1 MWMRKV
7 RMKEVEKKEVGVC
20 AINLEFRSAIRL
32 DLAEPVAVSSRHI
45 RHWPDVS
52 AHSNFSQT
60 SRWSY
65 RSTMGRTRLPFQLL
79 SPLRVTN
86 SIASRRY
93 ICSECLARSP
103 HRKPSSLLR
112 QIRQQRRHQSS
123 NPADSPHFKS
133 IVDNPPVLVK
143 SGQKHKPLGLI
154 ILGIIPIT
162 AFFLGCWQVQRLGWK
177 SDLIAKYED
186 RLIRDPLPLPPV
198 VDPDAVA
205 DFDHRRVTARGK
217 WRHEQEMLI
226 GPRLHDGEDGYL
238 VITPLDRSGEFP
250 SLKSDVNTTILV
262 CRGWIPKSKADPS
275 TRLAGLPTGTVT
287 VSGLLRQPWK
297 KNMFTPANNPQTNT
311 WHFPDIPEMAE
322 HVGSQAIWI
331 EETMQPDLLMAY
343 DRQSK
348 GIPIGRPAEVNL
360 RNNHAQ
366 YIFTWFSLS
375 AATSLMLYMVVRR
388 GPTGARARPRLNREW

>member
-1 MWMRKV
+1 MDKS
-7 RMKEVEKKEVGVC
+7 K
-20 AINLEFRSAIRL
+20 
-32 DLAEPVAVSSRHI
+32 AVS
-45 RHWPDVS
+45 
-52 AHSNFSQT
+52 
-60 SRWSY
+60 
-65 RSTMGRTRLPFQLL
+65 RLIV
-79 SPLRVTN
+79 PLRPMK

-93 ICSECLARSP
+93 ICTECLARSP
-103 HRKPSSLLR
+103 QRKPSYVLR
-112 QIRQQRRHQSS
+112 QIRQQRRHQST
-123 NPADSPHFKS
+123 NPADSPQFKS

-238 VITPLDRSGEFP
+238 VITPLERNGEFP
-250 SLKSDVNTTILV
+250 GLKSDVNTTILV
-262 CRGWIPKSKADPS
+262 CRGWIPKSKANPS
-275 TRLAGLPTGTVT
+275 TRLSGLPTGTVT

-297 KNMFTPANNPQTNT
+297 KNMFTPANNPRKNT

-348 GIPIGRPAEVNL
+348 GIPIGRPSEVNL

-388 GPTGARARPRLNREW
+388 GPTGARARARLNREW